1 MHRAKRFL
9 APLFNSV
16 RNLSFGLN
24 YKPLQLIEI
33 NSLDAYQTY
42 KKANLAEYEHR
53 ETIEKQLVGSEKG
66 FYTSGLCY
74 VCKKMVRFYTDY
86 SYAFQDANGNQV
98 PNWREHLVCPS
109 CGLNNRMRGAIQVF
123 EQLCQPQL
131 SDAIY
136 LTEQITPLF
145 SWFSKN
151 YRAVVGSEYLAEK
164 IHFGQIDEGGL
175 RNETLT
181 NLSFSDDAFN
191 SILSFDV
198 FEHIPNYETAFSE
211 CLRCLKPGGR
221 LIFTVPFART
231 SRTNIVRAQLSPTEE
246 IEHILPPEYHG
257 NPLSTSGS
265 LCFYH
270 FGWELLAQVC
280 SLGFESAG
288 AYLYWSRKMGYL
300 GKEQILF
307 MATK

>member
-9 APLFNSV
+9 APLLNSLA
-16 RNLSFGLN
+16 NLSFDLN
-24 YKPLQLIEI
+24 YKQLQLIEI
-33 NSLDAYQTY
+33 DSLDAYQTY

-53 ETIEKQLVGSEKG
+53 ETTEKLLEGSKNG

-74 VCKKMVRFYTDY
+74 VCRKMVRFYTDY
-86 SYAFQDANGNQV
+86 SYAFRDANNNQV

-123 EQLCQPQL
+123 EQLCNPQPG
-131 SDAIY
+131 DAIY

-145 SWFSKN
+145 SWFAKN
-151 YRAVVGSEYLAEK
+151 YKAVVGSEYLAK
-164 IHFGQIDEGGL
+164 KVPFGQVDERGL

-181 NLSFSDDAFN
+181 GLSFSDNTFN
-191 SILSFDV
+191 CILSFDV
-198 FEHIPNYETAFSE
+198 FEHIPDYETAFSE

-231 SRTNIVRAQLSPTEE
+231 SKTNIVRARLSSMGE

-257 NPLSTSGS
+257 NPLSDSGS

-270 FGWELLAQVC
+270 FGWELLDQIC
-280 SLGFESAG
+280 SLGFKSAS

-307 MATK
+307 MAAR